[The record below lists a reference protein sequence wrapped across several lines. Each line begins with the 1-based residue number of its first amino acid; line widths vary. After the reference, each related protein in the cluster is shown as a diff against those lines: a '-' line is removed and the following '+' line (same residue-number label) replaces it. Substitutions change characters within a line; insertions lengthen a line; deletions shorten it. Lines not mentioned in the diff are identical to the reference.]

1 MKSGRDWFESM
12 KALHLVLLSLG
23 FALSQTASADRPN
36 IILILADDLGY
47 GDIAA
52 YNEQSK
58 IETPQLDR
66 LAAQGMR
73 FTDAHAAGST
83 CVPSRYGLLT
93 GRYPARAA
101 LDWKAGPVIE
111 KDRVTIASYLAG
123 IGYTTAMIGKWHQG
137 IGPVS
142 GNLEFDYSKPL
153 AGGPLDRGFESFFGM
168 HASLDIPPYF
178 YIRGRSA
185 TAIPSETITAGTSVG
200 HEDGW
205 NKIQGAFWR
214 EGLRADDFELEQ
226 VTQRLVAEAVQLIGS
241 HAGKREKRPL
251 FLYLALPSPHT
262 PWLPA
267 PEFRGQSGAGMY
279 GDFVMQVDAAV
290 GEVLD
295 ALDEAGM
302 SEDTIVLFSSD
313 NGPVW
318 YQQNTE
324 HFGHDAAGNLRGM
337 KGDSWEAGHRVPLIV
352 RWPGRVKAF
361 SENQQLVGLVDL
373 MATFADVTGA
383 SLPPLAGPDS
393 TSFYAKL
400 VGEKQAGQRTQL
412 LHGRKEIRDGK
423 WKLMLYLGS
432 GGFTRPK
439 FVEPET
445 GSPITGQLYNLEDD
459 PTESNNLYAVHP
471 EIVARLGTEL
481 DAILNRRFLP

>member
-1 MKSGRDWFESM
+1 MKGGKDWFESM
-12 KALHLVLLSLG
+12 KTLHFILLSLG
-23 FALSQTASADRPN
+23 FALSQTASADAPN
-36 IILILADDLGY
+36 VIFILADDMGY
-47 GDIAA
+47 GDVAS

-93 GRYPARAA
+93 GRYPVRAA
-101 LDWKAGPVIE
+101 LDWKTGPVID

-153 AGGPLDRGFESFFGM
+153 EGGPLDRGFESFFGM

-185 TAIPSETITAGTSVG
+185 TAIPIQTISAGTSVG

-214 EGLRADDFELEQ
+214 EGQRADDFELEQ
-226 VTQRLVAEAVQLIGS
+226 VTPRLVAEAVQLIGS
-241 HAGKREKRPL
+241 HASKQEKRPL

-262 PWLPA
+262 PWLPT

-290 GEVLD
+290 GEILD
-295 ALDEAGM
+295 ALDLAGM
-302 SEDTIVLFSSD
+302 SEDTMVVFSSD

-318 YQQNTE
+318 YRENTE
-324 HFGHDAAGNLRGM
+324 YFGHDSTGNLRGM
-337 KGDSWEAGHRVPLIV
+337 KGDSFEGGHRVPLIV
-352 RWPGRVKAF
+352 RWPGQVQA
-361 SENQQLVGLVDL
+361 SSVSDQLVSLIDV
-373 MATFADVTGA
+373 MATLADVTA
-383 SLPPLAGPDS
+383 TALPPNAGPDS
-393 TSFYAKL
+393 TSFYPEL
-400 VGEKQAGQRTQL
+400 IGEEKTGQRSQL
-412 LHGRKEIRDGK
+412 LHGRKVIRDGK
-423 WKLMLYLGS
+423 WKLTLYLGS
-432 GGFTRPK
+432 GGFSKPK

-445 GSPITGQLYNLEDD
+445 GSILTGQLYDLEND
-459 PTESNNLYAVHP
+459 PTESNNVFARHP
-471 EIVARLGTEL
+471 DIVARLSEEL
-481 DAILNRRFLP
+481 ESILQADR